1 MIKCIYMKLKLI
13 KVGNSYC
20 VRIPKKIAEP
30 FIGGEIDVTF
40 PPDIPVKREVVPAPE
55 KIKKT
60 LLKVKENVIINTD
73 IKYNG
78 GAEWCKKH
86 KGSRKWTC
94 GCK

>member
-1 MIKCIYMKLKLI
+1 MIKCIYMKLKLF

-30 FIGGEIDVTF
+30 FIGGEVEVAF
-40 PPDIPVKREVVPAPE
+40 PVEIPVKREVVPAPE

-60 LLKVKENVIINTD
+60 LPDVVENVITQKVKN
-73 IKYNG
+73 NG
-78 GAEWCKKH
+78 GSEFCKKH
-86 KGSRKWTC
+86 IGSRKWTC